1 MYKDL
6 IGNILPELFSF
17 SQDATFPQHPSVDH
31 GQTLTEIHEYLR
43 SSARPY
49 LSSGVIKLST
59 EVVRLEEVPR
69 GGGWKVVVRD
79 WNEGAE
85 DKEVE
90 ENLMW

>member
-6 IGNILPELFSF
+6 IENILPEFFSF
-17 SQDATFPQHPSVDH
+17 SQDAPFPQHP
-31 GQTLTEIHEYLR
+31 QTLTEIHEYLC

-49 LSSGVIKLST
+49 LSSGVIKLSI

-79 WNEGAE
+79 WNKGAE
-85 DKEVE
+85 DMEVE
-90 ENLMW
+90 ENLM